1 MNNVARLQTA
11 REMVSHLEAGD
22 EARADELFDAMAR
35 SREHSLF
42 MEVGRL
48 TRELHD
54 ALKNFS
60 VDGRITGLATTEIPD
75 AKQRLNYVMQKTE
88 EAANRTLG
96 AVEKLLPLSEQI
108 GETAEQCSADLARFT
123 RREMSV
129 EEFKALCE
137 RLAQFLDRV
146 KSDSGTMRNTLS
158 EVLMAQDFQDLTGQ
172 VIRRVISLVTEVE
185 DNLVRLVRF
194 AGANVGAMRPEEP
207 TEAPAQVSPIRPEG
221 PQVRGT
227 TDSPRVNGQDEV
239 DDLLSSLG
247 F

>member
-1 MNNVARLQTA
+1 MNSVARLQTA

-35 SREHSLF
+35 AREHNLF

-60 VDGRITGLATTEIPD
+60 VDGRITGLATTDIPD
-75 AKQRLNYVMQKTE
+75 AKQRLAYVIQKTE
-88 EAANRTLG
+88 EAANRTLNG
-96 AVEKLLPLSEQI
+96 VERLLPLSEEI
-108 GETAEQCSADLARFT
+108 GTTAEQCSADLARFT

-129 EEFKALCE
+129 EEFKALCD
-137 RLAQFLDRV
+137 RLARFLDKVR
-146 KSDSGTMRNTLS
+146 SDSNTMRDTLS

-172 VIRRVISLVTEVE
+172 VIRRVIALVTEVE
-185 DNLVRLVRF
+185 DNLVRLVRC
-194 AGANVGAMRPEEP
+194 AGANVGVVRNEEP
-207 TEAPAQVSPIRPEG
+207 GAVQVSAIHAEG
-221 PQVRGT
+221 PEVKGT
-227 TDSPRVNGQDEV
+227 SDSPRVSGQDEV